1 MATKSKSLKKKKVA
15 QSNKS
20 QNIFKTPVAFSR
32 NQLFVVIAVIL
43 VVGGFVVWRVL
54 AATPTDT
61 EPETWSASG
70 GTVKTVNDAS
80 ASAGAYITFQAT
92 TPPTQTPNTDFST
105 APGRAIPDTLYGV
118 TTESVENLSGL
129 NTSLTKHTKRPMTRI
144 VFQSGTNPS
153 SYTSAVN
160 TLRNTSYIMG
170 EIMDSDGLKKIS
182 TANYRTRAAN
192 FVNTF
197 KNNIDIYEIGNE
209 LNGEW
214 AGTQASTLAQ
224 LQAAYDVVEK
234 DNASLNLKSAI
245 TLNFWPNSGFYENP
259 WENTET
265 YAKSIPAEIR
275 NGVDYV
281 LLSFY
286 ETALDDKKTPSIESY
301 TPASSEFVSMFNK
314 FKTIFPNAKLGMGE
328 IGAQGT
334 DDDLPRDATFTEK
347 QTIANRYYGMH
358 NTLKTAIGPRYV
370 GGYFWWYYYQDAVPY
385 NRSQSVWPT
394 IEQNF
399 NSY

>member
-1 MATKSKSLKKKKVA
+1 MATPSKPNASKRKKTTQRSASSIVKA
-15 QSNKS
+15 P
-20 QNIFKTPVAFSR
+20 TRFSR
-32 NQLFVVIAVIL
+32 TQLFIVIAAVL
-43 VVGGFVVWRVL
+43 VVGGFVVWTVL
-54 AATPTDT
+54 AATSTDT

-70 GTVKTVNDAS
+70 GTVKTVSDAS
-80 ASAGAYITFQAT
+80 ASAGAYVAFQAT
-92 TPPTQTPNTDFST
+92 TTPSQSPSTGFST

-129 NTSLTKHTKRPMTRI
+129 NTSLTKHTKRPITRI
-144 VFQSGTNPS
+144 VFQSGQNVS
-153 SYTSAVN
+153 DYTSAVN

-182 TANYRTRAAN
+182 TANYKARATS

-209 LNGEW
+209 LNGDW

-234 DNASLNLKSAI
+234 DNANLNLKSAI
-245 TLNFWPNSGFYENP
+245 TLNFWPNSGFYGSP

-265 YAKSIPAEIR
+265 YANSIPAEVR

-286 ETALDDKKTPSIESY
+286 ETAIDDPGTSKIESY
-301 TPASSEFVSMFNK
+301 TPSSTEFVNMFNK
-314 FKTIFPNAKLGMGE
+314 LKTIFPNAKLGMGE
-328 IGAQGT
+328 IGAQGL
-334 DDDLPRDATFTEK
+334 DDDLPRDPTLAEK

-358 NTLKTAIGPRYV
+358 NTLKTAIGQKLRV
-370 GGYFWWYYYQDAVPY
+370 MADLRFRLAL
-385 NRSQSVWPT
+385 SFST
-394 IEQNF
+394 T
-399 NSY
+399 S